1 MTSAKQQPTFLKGYW
16 TDMVRDAGG
25 HHPSHYEKIPGHGL
39 AAKTYFMEVKERMT
53 NEPDRPILCKP
64 IQSGDSS
71 ERTKPVYSIIRV

>member
-1 MTSAKQQPTFLKGYW
+1 MTCAKQQPTFLKGYW

-64 IQSGDSS
+64 INSGWRYVFMDM
-71 ERTKPVYSIIRV
+71 KK

>member
-1 MTSAKQQPTFLKGYW
+1 
-16 TDMVRDAGG
+16 MVRDAGG

-71 ERTKPVYSIIRV
+71 ERTKPIYSIIRV